1 MSHKL
6 EAEVGGLPMSKTT
19 LASRLPL
26 PVRAHTEP
34 RAGRC
39 PRAAAREP
47 PPWPRR
53 ALSLALAARPA
64 GLPALTAQATR
75 HAPSLAGPHAVQA
88 AQNSG
93 PRHQGRPG
101 SPRALHAARGAPC
114 WPHPQDGICSAVPQ
128 AAAPIAER
136 KERMRE
142 LGAQICLEE
151 KRRG

>member
-6 EAEVGGLPMSKTT
+6 EAEGGGLPMSKTT

-26 PVRAHTEP
+26 PVRAHAEP

-39 PRAAAREP
+39 PRVAAREP

-64 GLPALTAQATR
+64 GPRALTAQATR
-75 HAPSLAGPHAVQA
+75 RAPSLAGPRAVQA

-93 PRHQGRPG
+93 PRHQGRP
-101 SPRALHAARGAPC
+101 RALQATRGAPC
-114 WPHPQDGICSAVPQ
+114 WPHPQAGICSAVPQ
-128 AAAPIAER
+128 DAAPIAER